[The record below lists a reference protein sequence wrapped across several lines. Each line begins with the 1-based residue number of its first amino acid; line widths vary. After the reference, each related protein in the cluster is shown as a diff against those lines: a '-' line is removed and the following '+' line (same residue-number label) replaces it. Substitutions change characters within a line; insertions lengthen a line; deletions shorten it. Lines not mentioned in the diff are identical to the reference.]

1 MAGTFKKL
9 TYTIAAALVAVLCFL
24 ILCESGGAG
33 YASAASEYSKIVTA
47 YENRNVWDDLQ
58 GASYD
63 GESID
68 LSQYGFSERKTPE
81 IISFIEFCYS
91 PFTAKHEDYGLY
103 VYIYNPRGLDFT
115 QNSELNKIQ
124 FRVGATSD
132 LFIKAGLQYL
142 NKSEAA
148 GYEGLFYKFKINLS
162 DNQRKEILSTV
173 NGSARVYEVSGI
185 ELYESGI
192 NATEYKI
199 ATKYTYTGYAK
210 GYGAATAQESTLK
223 CSVDGFDTVLNLD
236 VQQTYYRPQ
245 GTHKDGYTRDTL
257 HSVYFSVPNDILESS
272 GEMSAIH
279 ATWLNALTSPI
290 FVTGNKDIYNE
301 LYSLLNEEV
310 DGGDYLNNY
319 NNSKSKFT
327 LVASKQPKEAMEAIQ
342 ALHFGYLAFN
352 TYNNMPVTEYDR
364 ILKKL
369 SYIFYADN
377 GNADTYDLPRE
388 KLIGNKSKNIKG
400 WFETFTERFGVGENP
415 VAGKYNADL
424 FENVDEKFTDINIQ
438 SDDTYKLTDNIVSNS
453 LWDKLFG
460 TQLKGENEFEVS
472 AIQKVTVKDIE
483 YYPDKELFCDKFY
496 IAERDYEDFC
506 TFINNAAKK
515 EKPET
520 VYLFRY
526 YQSEYVVHEV
536 TQGERIVDWA
546 VIGGNFGSY
555 KVIDSNA
562 YFAQSWAQLDFDIID
577 VTFTKDNVL
586 TVIPCIMSPI
596 DIIADQEHP
605 IDPYPGGGLPWWAIA
620 LIIVA
625 AVVLLVVLLYFG
637 FPVLRGVFKVIGKII
652 LTVFKVLWLII
663 SAPFRGIAALVKR
676 GRERRERK
684 RATAATSAKSRKKNR
699 KRRAKQQKREA
710 RKGKRAQPPADAST
724 SSSQRKI
731 RKFQGKKK

>member
-1 MAGTFKKL
+1 M
-9 TYTIAAALVAVLCFL
+9 
-24 ILCESGGAG
+24 
-33 YASAASEYSKIVTA
+33 
-47 YENRNVWDDLQ
+47 
-58 GASYD
+58 
-63 GESID
+63 
-68 LSQYGFSERKTPE
+68 
-81 IISFIEFCYS
+81 
-91 PFTAKHEDYGLY
+91 
-103 VYIYNPRGLDFT
+103 
-115 QNSELNKIQ
+115 
-124 FRVGATSD
+124 
-132 LFIKAGLQYL
+132 
-142 NKSEAA
+142 
-148 GYEGLFYKFKINLS
+148 
-162 DNQRKEILSTV
+162 
-173 NGSARVYEVSGI
+173 YEVSGI

-460 TQLKGENEFEVS
+460 AQLKGENEFEVS

-483 YYPDKELFCDKFY
+483 NYPDKELFCDKFY

-562 YFAQSWAQLDFDIID
+562 YFAQSWAQLDFDIIN

-605 IDPYPGGGLPWWAIA
+605 IDPYPGGGLPWWVIA

-684 RATAATSAKSRKKNR
+684 RATATSNKTKPGNKK
-699 KRRAKQQKREA
+699 
-710 RKGKRAQPPADAST
+710 RKGKKKKRAKPPISTPPPADAST

-731 RKFQGKKK
+731 HKVRGKK

>member
-1 MAGTFKKL
+1 MRCC
-9 TYTIAAALVAVLCFL
+9 VFL
-24 ILCESGGAG
+24 SFCESGGAG

-115 QNSELNKIQ
+115 KNSELNKIQ
-124 FRVGATSD
+124 FRVGKTSD

-142 NKSEAA
+142 NKSNAA

-162 DNQRKEILSTV
+162 DIQRKEILSTV
-173 NGSARVYEVSGI
+173 NSSARVYEVSGI

-210 GYGAATAQESTLK
+210 GYGSAAAQESTLK

-388 KLIGNKSKNIKG
+388 KLIGNKSKILK
-400 WFETFTERFGVGENP
+400 VGLKRLP
-415 VAGKYNADL
+415 
-424 FENVDEKFTDINIQ
+424 
-438 SDDTYKLTDNIVSNS
+438 SVS
-453 LWDKLFG
+453 
-460 TQLKGENEFEVS
+460 
-472 AIQKVTVKDIE
+472 
-483 YYPDKELFCDKFY
+483 
-496 IAERDYEDFC
+496 
-506 TFINNAAKK
+506 
-515 EKPET
+515 
-520 VYLFRY
+520 
-526 YQSEYVVHEV
+526 
-536 TQGERIVDWA
+536 
-546 VIGGNFGSY
+546 
-555 KVIDSNA
+555 
-562 YFAQSWAQLDFDIID
+562 
-577 VTFTKDNVL
+577 
-586 TVIPCIMSPI
+586 
-596 DIIADQEHP
+596 
-605 IDPYPGGGLPWWAIA
+605 
-620 LIIVA
+620 
-625 AVVLLVVLLYFG
+625 
-637 FPVLRGVFKVIGKII
+637 
-652 LTVFKVLWLII
+652 
-663 SAPFRGIAALVKR
+663 ALVKIPLP
-676 GRERRERK
+676 ENIMPTCSK
-684 RATAATSAKSRKKNR
+684 TLTKNLR
-699 KRRAKQQKREA
+699 ISIFNR
-710 RKGKRAQPPADAST
+710 T
-724 SSSQRKI
+724 I
-731 RKFQGKKK
+731 LTN